1 MKKII
6 TLITTLLLLLSL
18 ASCGSPPTLKT
29 DFSAMFSTQIDDM
42 DYAGALNKNG
52 DHLTITM
59 KEPYTI
65 SGMVFDY
72 GDTGLSIK
80 SNGHST
86 NADADYLPDNSIP
99 AALRNALLYLSQA
112 SYTGS
117 QNGKDSYTV
126 TTPYGEATMT
136 ADNGYLTE
144 VTEPHSGLCFK
155 FTAPSEPTEE

>member
-1 MKKII
+1 MKKFGII
-6 TLITTLLLLLSL
+6 LSALLLLLTL
-18 ASCGSPPTLKT
+18 ASCGSPPALKT
-29 DFSAMFSTQIDDM
+29 DFSALFSVQSGDT

-72 GDTGLSIK
+72 SDTGLSIK
-80 SNGHST
+80 SEGHST
-86 NADADYLPDNSIP
+86 NADIDYLPDSSVP

-112 SYTGS
+112 SYNGS
-117 QNGKDSYTV
+117 QNGTDSYAV

-136 ADNGYLTE
+136 ACDGYPTGI
-144 VTEPHSGLCFK
+144 TEPHSDLHFK
-155 FTAPSEPTEE
+155 FTAPSEPTKD